1 MIHNP
6 NDKFFKAVFSRV
18 AVVKAFLKSRLKKA
32 IIATIKLHTLTLQ
45 KSSFVSEKLQERYSD
60 VVYRVDTNTGPGY
73 VYFLLEQQ
81 SRIDKRMP
89 LRIMEYMVAI
99 MRHHVNQEH
108 KKGTKPLD
116 IKLPV
121 IFPFVIYSGKK
132 PYNSPRRLIDAF
144 DTPHLLYK
152 MLESNYVVELQ
163 SEAISDIMKDNEAGL
178 AEVML
183 RESIKRD
190 FCPLLD
196 NNPEIN
202 KLIHKSHY
210 KDEIIMYILAR
221 EPHSVKTVLDKIED
235 LDEEDKTK
243 IMSALRKIEQRGIKL
258 GEQRGIKL
266 GEQRGIKLGE
276 QRGIKLGEQR
286 GIKLGEQ
293 RGIKLGEQRGCREAV
308 IKLLKSGM
316 NKPQVASI
324 LDITLKKIESLLG

>member
-1 MIHNP
+1 MVHHP
-6 NDKFFKAVFSRV
+6 NDKFFKAVFGRLAV
-18 AVVKAFLKSRLKKA
+18 ANAFLKSRLKKPILA
-32 IIATIKLHTLTLQ
+32 MIKLHTLTLQ
-45 KSSFVSEKLQERYSD
+45 KSSFVSKELEARHSD
-60 VVYRVDTNTGPGY
+60 VVYRVDTKTGPGY

-81 SRIDKRMP
+81 SRIDRRMP

-99 MRHHVNQEH
+99 MRHHVNQQH
-108 KKGTKPLD
+108 KKGTKLSE

-132 PYNSPRRLIDAF
+132 PYNSTKRLIDAF

-163 SEAISDIMKDNEAGL
+163 SESISHIMKDNEAGL

-183 RESIKRD
+183 RESIKQD

-210 KDEIIMYILAR
+210 KDEVIMYILAR
-221 EPHSVKTVLDKIED
+221 EPHSVTTVLDKIED
-235 LDEEDKTK
+235 LDEKDKTK
-243 IMSALRKIEQRGIKL
+243 IMSALRRIEQRGIKL

-266 GEQRGIKLGE
+266 GEERGL
-276 QRGIKLGEQR
+276 
-286 GIKLGEQ
+286 
-293 RGIKLGEQRGCREAV
+293 REA
-308 IKLLKSGM
+308 ITKLLASGM
-316 NKPQVASI
+316 HKTQVASI
-324 LDITLKKIESLLG
+324 LDITLQKLEALLG

>member
-1 MIHNP
+1 MIRHS
-6 NDKFFKAVFSRV
+6 NDQFFKAAFGRV
-18 AVVKAFLKSRLKKA
+18 EVAKAFLKSRLKKA
-32 IIATIKLHTLTLQ
+32 IIATIKLNTLTPQ
-45 KSSFVSEKLQERYSD
+45 KSSFVSKELQARYSD
-60 VVYRVDTNTGPGY
+60 VVYRVDTETGPGY

-99 MRHHVNQEH
+99 MRHDVNQQH
-108 KKGTKPLD
+108 KKGAKLLE

-121 IFPFVIYSGKK
+121 IFPFVIYTGQKG
-132 PYNSPRRLIDAF
+132 YNSTKRLIDAF

-163 SEAISDIMKDNEAGL
+163 SESIRDIMKDNEAGL

-221 EPHSVKTVLDKIED
+221 EPHSVTTVLDKIED
-235 LDEEDKTK
+235 LDEKDKTK
-243 IMSALRKIEQRGIKL
+243 IMSALRRIEQRGIKL

-286 GIKLGEQ
+286 GVKLGEQ
-293 RGIKLGEQRGCREAV
+293 RGKQQGLREAI
-308 IKLLKSGM
+308 IKLLASGM

-324 LDITLKKIESLLG
+324 LEITLKKLESLLG